1 MRSRQTQHAYSVKY
15 RQALEIK
22 KRRYQ
27 LESRKQKSNGVI
39 LGVRVTLLSNYTL
52 YIRYISSNSNVTY
65 QWTPQFHRF
74 WDASPH
80 IATPSNTVL
89 ILETH
94 IPRLPRSQKNA
105 CRKKVAC
112 PLVNCPSK
120 KQPLLHS
127 DHTGIKF
134 WAWRGTV
141 ELNIVRIKFL

>member
-65 QWTPQFHRF
+65 Q
-74 WDASPH
+74 
-80 IATPSNTVL
+80 
-89 ILETH
+89 
-94 IPRLPRSQKNA
+94 
-105 CRKKVAC
+105 
-112 PLVNCPSK
+112 
-120 KQPLLHS
+120 
-127 DHTGIKF
+127 
-134 WAWRGTV
+134 
-141 ELNIVRIKFL
+141 